1 MDLPTEK
8 DPTQISETER
18 QRKAH
23 SLDSRSHDQ
32 LSNSPPS
39 PNSPKKSRPISM
51 FVHPQENLSNQTSEI
66 TNNNGFNTMPAL
78 ETPTS
83 PSMPFTLAP
92 ATNSEVDIASVNSLR
107 TNYTEDQES
116 LYSDL
121 VERANNPQGIIK
133 ILCELDV

>member
-1 MDLPTEK
+1 MDLPSEK
-8 DPTQISETER
+8 DPTQSAETER

-23 SLDSRSHDQ
+23 SLDQFST
-32 LSNSPPS
+32 SPPS

-121 VERANNPQGIIK
+121 V
-133 ILCELDV
+133 